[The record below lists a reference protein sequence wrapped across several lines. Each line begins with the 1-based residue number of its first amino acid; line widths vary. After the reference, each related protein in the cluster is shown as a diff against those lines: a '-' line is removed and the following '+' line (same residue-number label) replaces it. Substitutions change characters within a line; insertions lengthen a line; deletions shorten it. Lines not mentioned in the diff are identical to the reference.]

1 MHLVGKVWQVDNLK
15 IPNKFHELPN
25 TYEANC
31 K

>member
-1 MHLVGKVWQVDNLK
+1 MHLLRKVWQVDNLK
-15 IPNKFHELPN
+15 IPIKFLQLPN